1 MSYQAL
7 YRKFR
12 PDNFEDVKGQE
23 HIVTTLKNQ
32 IKSDHIGHA
41 YLFCGTRGT
50 GKTTVAKVFAK
61 AVNCENPSEKGPC
74 GECEMCKSIAA
85 GTSMNVVE
93 MDAASNNKVD
103 DIRQVI
109 EEVQY
114 SPAQGKYKVYIIDE
128 VHMLTTSA
136 FNALLKT
143 LEEPPSYLIFILATT
158 EVHKIPMTILSR
170 CQRYDFKRITVD
182 TIAARLRE
190 LLDKEGIEA
199 EDKALTYIAKLA
211 DGALR
216 DGLSLLEQCIS
227 FYFGEVLT
235 YENVLKVL
243 GAVDNEVYAAFTK
256 VLAAGD
262 VAGVMSII
270 DEIVAEGKDLGRF
283 CDELIWYMR
292 NILLTKSTEHPEN
305 IIDMSEENLNTLIET
320 GKSLETEMVFRY
332 IRVLSEVENQMKY
345 AAQKR
350 VLFEVAVIKLCKPEM
365 EKDYESVVNRIHNIE
380 EQLKQGVMVQGN
392 VPASGAVSGQ
402 QMWETA
408 GSQPAIPEKKVLE
421 SAVPQEVKAL
431 AANWHQVLNHLDPV
445 SKSMLNH
452 VALTVDDKG
461 ALVIAFSE
469 DTAYSYY
476 NNDESRRELISNA
489 ASAVTGKSVRIE
501 YKYVADRREY
511 DALPELRG
519 MFGDSDIVIETM
531 D

>member
-12 PDNFEDVKGQE
+12 PDNFEDVKGQD

-50 GKTTVAKVFAK
+50 GKTTVAKVFAR
-61 AVNCENPSEKGPC
+61 AVNCENPGEKGPC
-74 GECEMCKSIAA
+74 GECEMCRSIAA

-158 EVHKIPMTILSR
+158 EVHKIPPTILSR
-170 CQRYDFKRITVD
+170 CQRYDFKRISVD
-182 TIAARLRE
+182 TIAGRLRE
-190 LLDKEGIEA
+190 LLDKEEIQA

-227 FYFGEVLT
+227 FYFGEILT
-235 YENVLKVL
+235 YEKVLKVL
-243 GAVDNEVYAAFTK
+243 GAVDNDVYASFAK
-256 VLAAGD
+256 ILAAGD
-262 VAGVMSII
+262 VAGMMGLI
-270 DEIVAEGKDLGRF
+270 DEIVSEGKDLGRF
-283 CDELIWYMR
+283 CDEFIWYLR
-292 NILLTKSTEHPEN
+292 NILIVKSTEHPEH
-305 IIDMSEENLNTLIET
+305 IIDMSEENLKTLVET
-320 GKSLETEMVFRY
+320 GEQMETEMIFRY

-350 VLFEVAVIKLCKPEM
+350 VVFEVALIRLCRPEM
-365 EKDYESVVNRIHNIE
+365 ERDYESVVNRLHNIE
-380 EQLKQGVMVQGN
+380 EQLRNGIA
-392 VPASGAVSGQ
+392 VPDITAVREAPGSVSGN
-402 QMWETA
+402 EKKA
-408 GSQPAIPEKKVLE
+408 PEKKVLE
-421 SAVPQEVKAL
+421 SAVPGEVRAL
-431 AANWHQVLNHLDPV
+431 VGNWQQVLNQLDPV
-445 SKSMLNH
+445 SKSMLSH
-452 VALTVDDKG
+452 VTLTVDDG
-461 ALVIAFSE
+461 GTLIIAFAE
-469 DTAYSYY
+469 DTSYSYFSGEG
-476 NNDESRRELISNA
+476 DKTELLSQI
-489 ASAVTGKSVRIE
+489 ASDVVGKSVKME
-501 YKYVADRREY
+501 LKYVADRREY

-519 MFGDSDIVIETM
+519 LFSDSDIEIETIE
-531 D
+531 

>member
-12 PDNFEDVKGQE
+12 PDHFEDVKGQE

-32 IKSDHIGHA
+32 IQSDHVGHA

-50 GKTTVAKVFAK
+50 GKTTIAKIFAK
-61 AVNCENPSEKGPC
+61 AVNCENPGEKGPC
-74 GECEMCKSIAA
+74 GECAMCQSIAS
-85 GTSMNVVE
+85 GNSMNVVE

-114 SPAQGKYKVYIIDE
+114 SPPQGKYKVYIIDE

-158 EVHKIPMTILSR
+158 EVHKIPLTILSR
-170 CQRYDFKRITVD
+170 CQRYDFKRITVE

-190 LLDKEGIEA
+190 LLDKEGVEA
-199 EDKALTYIAKLA
+199 EERALTYIAKLA

-227 FYFGEVLT
+227 FYFGETLT
-235 YENVLKVL
+235 YEKVLKVL
-243 GAVDNEVYAAFTK
+243 GAVDHEVYATFTK
-256 VLAAGD
+256 VLASGD
-262 VAGVMSII
+262 VAGLMQII
-270 DEIVAEGKDLGRF
+270 DTIVSEGKDLTRF
-283 CDELIWYMR
+283 CDEFIWYLR
-292 NILLTKSTEHPEN
+292 NILLVKSTEHPEN
-305 IIDMSEENLNTLIET
+305 LIDMSEENLNTLIET
-320 GKSLETEMVFRY
+320 GQSLEVEMVFRY

-345 AAQKR
+345 ATEKR
-350 VLFEVAVIKLCKPEM
+350 VLFEVALIKLCKPEM
-365 EKDYESVVNRIHNIE
+365 ERDYDSLINRVHNLE
-380 EQLKQGVMVQGN
+380 EQLKNGV
-392 VPASGAVSGQ
+392 AVAPS
-402 QMWETA
+402 TA
-408 GSQPAIPEKKVLE
+408 AMIPEQAAVVEPVKPKILE

-431 AANWHQVLNHLDPV
+431 VGNWQQVLNQLDPV

-452 VALTVDDKG
+452 VTLTVDDKG
-461 ALVIAFSE
+461 SLVIAFSQ
-469 DTAYSYY
+469 DTSYTY
-476 NNDESRRELISNA
+476 YAGSEEQKAQLADI
-489 ASAVTGKSVRIE
+489 ASGVIGKNVTIE
-501 YKYVADRREY
+501 YKYVADQREY

-519 MFGDSDIVIETM
+519 LFGESDIVIESM
-531 D
+531 E

>member
-12 PDNFEDVKGQE
+12 PENFEEVKGQD

-32 IKSDHIGHA
+32 IRSDHVGHA

-50 GKTTVAKVFAK
+50 GKTTVAKIFAR
-61 AVNCENPSEKGPC
+61 AVNCENPGEKGPC
-74 GECEMCKSIAA
+74 GECEMCHAIAA
-85 GTSMNVVE
+85 GNSMNVVE

-114 SPAQGKYKVYIIDE
+114 SPAQGRYKVYIIDE

-170 CQRYDFKRITVD
+170 CQRYDFKRISVD
-182 TIAARLRE
+182 TIVARLRE
-190 LLDKEGIEA
+190 LLDQEGIAA
-199 EDKALTYIAKLA
+199 EERALTYIAKLA

-227 FYFGEVLT
+227 FYFGEELT
-235 YENVLKVL
+235 YEKVLKVL
-243 GAVDNEVYAAFTK
+243 GAVDNEVYASFTRA
-256 VLAAGD
+256 LAVGD
-262 VAGVMSII
+262 VAEMMRII
-270 DEIVAEGKDLGRF
+270 DRIISAGKDLARF

-292 NILLTKSTEHPEN
+292 NLMIVKSTEHPED
-305 IIDMSEENLNTLIET
+305 IIDMSQENLDTLIRTAKE
-320 GKSLETEMVFRY
+320 LELDMIFRY

-345 AAQKR
+345 SDQKR
-350 VLFEVAVIKLCKPEM
+350 VLFEVALIRLSRPQM
-365 EKDYESVVNRIHNIE
+365 EKDYESIVNRLHNIE
-380 EQLKQGVMVQGN
+380 EKLKNGLVAAQKVQTTELSSDIAAEE
-392 VPASGAVSGQ
+392 VP
-402 QMWETA
+402 MK
-408 GSQPAIPEKKVLE
+408 ILE
-421 SAVPQEVKAL
+421 SAVPGEVKSL
-431 AANWHQVLNHLDPV
+431 AGNWHQVLNQLDPV
-445 SKSMLNH
+445 SRNMLNH
-452 VALTVDDKG
+452 VTLTVDAVG
-461 ALVIAFSE
+461 ALVVAFSE
-469 DTAYSYY
+469 DTAYEYFSGEG
-476 NNDESRRELISNA
+476 DHKEKLCHAAEELI
-489 ASAVTGKSVRIE
+489 GKSINIE
-501 YKYVADRREY
+501 FRLVADQREY

-519 MFGDSDIVIETM
+519 LFADSDIEIEAI

>member
-12 PDNFEDVKGQE
+12 PDDFGEVKGQE
-23 HIVTTLKNQ
+23 HIVTTLTNQ

-61 AVNCENPSEKGPC
+61 AVNCEHPGENGPC
-74 GECEMCKSIAA
+74 GQCEMCRSIAD

-143 LEEPPSYLIFILATT
+143 LEEPPPYLIFILATT
-158 EVHKIPMTILSR
+158 EVHKIPLTILSR
-170 CQRYDFKRITVD
+170 CQRYDFRRISVN

-190 LLDKEGIEA
+190 LLDQEGIQA
-199 EDKALTYIAKLA
+199 EDKALAYIAKLA
-211 DGALR
+211 DGAMR

-235 YENVLKVL
+235 YEKVLKVL
-243 GAVDNEVYAAFTK
+243 GAVDNDVYASFME
-256 VLAAGD
+256 VLAKSD
-262 VAGVMSII
+262 VAAMMQVI
-270 DEIVAEGKDLGRF
+270 DEILSKGKDLGRF
-283 CDELIWYMR
+283 CDELIWYLR
-292 NILLTKSTEHPEN
+292 NILVAKNTEHPEN
-305 IIDMSEENLNTLIET
+305 IIDMSQENLTVLVET
-320 GKSLETEMVFRY
+320 AKKLELEMVFRY

-345 AAQKR
+345 ASQKR
-350 VLFEVAVIKLCKPEM
+350 VLFEVALIRLCRPEM
-365 EKDYESVVNRIHNIE
+365 EQDHESVINRLHNIE
-380 EQLKQGVMVQGN
+380 EQIRKGVA
-392 VPASGAVSGQ
+392 VPDVSSGQ
-402 QMWETA
+402 TSE
-408 GSQPAIPEKKVLE
+408 SPLLPEKESVPEKRIRE
-421 SAVPQEVKAL
+421 SAVPDEVKAL
-431 AANWHQVLNHLDPV
+431 AANWQQVLNHLDPV
-445 SKSMLNH
+445 SRNMVNH
-452 VALTVDDKG
+452 VTLTVDDAG
-461 ALVIAFSE
+461 TLLVAFSE
-469 DTAYSYY
+469 DTSYSYFAG
-476 NNDESRRELISNA
+476 EEEHKKILGQALSEVA
-489 ASAVTGKSVRIE
+489 G
-501 YKYVADRREY
+501 KYVNMELKYMADRREY

-519 MFGDSDIVIETM
+519 LFGDSDIQIETM
-531 D
+531 E